1 MPSRSERHAP
11 QPKQKQ
17 KSLQRHQTQNKDAK
31 SLKRKREQ
39 VSLEQL
45 QDAVDQFDPKTADTT
60 KFSNLPIS
68 SPTASGIE
76 ASHFQTPTDIQARAI
91 PAALKGRDILG
102 AAKTGSGKTL
112 TFLVPVLEKLYRA
125 QWTEYDGLGALII
138 SPTREL
144 AVQTFQVLTKI
155 GRFHS
160 FSAGLVIGG
169 KSLKEEAERLGRMSI
184 LVCTPG
190 RMLQHLDST
199 SGLQVDNLQIL
210 VLDEADRIMDMGFKS
225 AVDALVEH
233 LPKERQTLLFSA
245 TQSRKVS
252 DLSRLSLKD
261 PEYIAVHESAAASTP
276 ESLQQHYLV
285 TPLASKLNT
294 LYGFIKSNL
303 KSKILVFFSS
313 GKQVRFAFETMRHLR
328 PGIPLY
334 HLLGAQK
341 QAQRLQITSSYA
353 ASKHACLFAT
363 DVVARGV
370 DFPSVDWVVQ
380 VDAPEDVDTYIHRV
394 GRTARFNKD
403 GKAVLFLDPSEEGGM
418 MKRLESKK
426 IPIKRVNVRENKK
439 QAIDESIQSMIFK
452 DPSLKYLASKAF
464 ISYARSIHLQRDKE
478 VFNLKLLDLEAYAVS
493 LGLPGAPIIHFEKGE
508 DIKKLKNMPRAGL
521 SDSESDYDPEKKKKK
536 ARTKTDK
543 MFERTNQDV
552 LTDHYTKLIGAPAD
566 GAEDS
571 EDDFLA
577 VKRVIKGND
586 LDAVAD
592 DQVELPSG
600 AKVIHGLGGE
610 EPLIIDSKRREK
622 MLKSKKQ
629 MLKFKGKGDRIV
641 FDDEGIAHHPYRIQ
655 GEEDFKR
662 DGSAEAQRQ
671 KFVEGEAVRVKE
683 ADVSDKALA
692 KEKRREKK
700 EKRKAREAL
709 ENGLA
714 SAPGASMARLETPDD
729 GDDPLA
735 LLASLPVAGR
745 ARDSDAEEEVQSE
758 RPRKKAK
765 KWFEDD
771 SADEEKKKGKKGR
784 SKVIEITEEPD
795 TLEDYETLAAGLLD
809 D

>member
-1 MPSRSERHAP
+1 MPSRTDKRKP
-11 QPKQKQ
+11 QAQQQRQQKEKQ
-17 KSLQRHQTQNKDAK
+17 DAK

-60 KFSNLPIS
+60 KFSSLPLS

-102 AAKTGSGKTL
+102 AAKTGSGKTIA
-112 TFLVPVLEKLYRA
+112 FLVPVLEKLYRA
-125 QWTEYDGLGALII
+125 RWTEYDGLGALII

-169 KSLKEEAERLGRMSI
+169 KNLKDEAERLGRMSI

-261 PEYIAVHESAAASTP
+261 PEYIAVHESSAASTP

-328 PGIPLY
+328 PGVPLY

-341 QAQRLQITSSYA
+341 QAQRLQITASYA

-403 GKAVLFLDPSEEGGM
+403 GKAVLFLDSSEEEGM
-418 MKRLESKK
+418 LKRLESKK

-439 QAIDESIQSMIFK
+439 QSIDESVQNMVFK

-464 ISYARSIHLQRDKE
+464 ISYVRSIHLQRDKE
-478 VFNLKLLDLEAYAVS
+478 VFDLKKLDLEAYAAS
-493 LGLPGAPIIHFEKGE
+493 LGLPGAPIINFAKGE
-508 DIKKLKNMPRAGL
+508 DIKKLKNMPHAAL
-521 SDSESDYDPEKKKKK
+521 SDSDSEFDPEKKRKV
-536 ARTKTDK
+536 RTKVDK

-552 LTDHYTKLIGAPAD
+552 LTDHYTKLIGDTTDKA
-566 GAEDS
+566 AEDS

-577 VKRVIKGND
+577 VKRVIEGDD
-586 LDAVAD
+586 LDVAAD
-592 DQVELPSG
+592 DQAVLPSG
-600 AKVIHGLGGE
+600 TKIIRGLGGE
-610 EPLIIDSKRREK
+610 EPFIVDSKRREK
-622 MLKSKKQ
+622 MLKSKKK
-629 MLKFKGKGDRIV
+629 MLKFKGKGDHIV
-641 FDDEGIAHHPYRIQ
+641 FDDEGVAHHPYRIQ
-655 GEEDFKR
+655 DEEDFKR
-662 DGSAEAQRQ
+662 DGSAEAQRR
-671 KFVEGEAVRVKE
+671 KFVEDEAARVKE
-683 ADVSDKALA
+683 ADVGDKALV

-700 EKRKAREAL
+700 EKRKAREAM
-709 ENGLA
+709 ESGLA
-714 SAPGASMARLETPDD
+714 PAAAMPRLEAPED
-729 GDDPLA
+729 GEDPLA
-735 LLASLPVAGR
+735 FLASLPVAGG
-745 ARDSDAEEEVQSE
+745 ARSDVEEEDREE

-771 SADEEKKKGKKGR
+771 SADEKKTKGKKGKG
-784 SKVIEITEEPD
+784 KVIEIAEQPD
-795 TLEDYETLAAGLLD
+795 TLEDYEALAAGLLD

>member
-1 MPSRSERHAP
+1 MPSLTEKRGP
-11 QPKQKQ
+11 QKKQVQQQRRPKQKQ
-17 KSLQRHQTQNKDAK
+17 DEK

-39 VSLEQL
+39 VSLDQL

-60 KFSNLPIS
+60 KFSNLPLS

-91 PAALKGRDILG
+91 PAALKGHDILG

-112 TFLVPVLEKLYRA
+112 AFLVPVLEKLYRA
-125 QWTEYDGLGALII
+125 RWTEYDGLGALII

-155 GRFHS
+155 GRYHS

-169 KSLKEEAERLGRMSI
+169 KNLKEEAERLGRMSI

-285 TPLASKLNT
+285 TSLPSKLNT
-294 LYGFIKSNL
+294 L
-303 KSKILVFFSS
+303 
-313 GKQVRFAFETMRHLR
+313 
-328 PGIPLY
+328 
-334 HLLGAQK
+334 
-341 QAQRLQITSSYA
+341 
-353 ASKHACLFAT
+353 
-363 DVVARGV
+363 GV

-403 GKAVLFLDPSEEGGM
+403 GKAVLFLDPSEEEGM
-418 MKRLESKK
+418 IKRLESKK

-439 QAIDESIQSMIFK
+439 QSIDESIQSMVFK
-452 DPSLKYLASKAF
+452 DPALKYLASKAF
-464 ISYARSIHLQRDKE
+464 ISYTRSIHLQRDKE
-478 VFNLKLLDLEAYAVS
+478 VFSLKSLDLEAYAAS
-493 LGLPGAPIIHFEKGE
+493 LGLPGAPIIQFEKGE
-508 DIKKLKNMPRAGL
+508 DIKKLKNMPRAAL
-521 SDSESDYDPEKKKKK
+521 SDSDSEFDPEKKKRK

-552 LTDHYTKLIGAPAD
+552 LTDHYTKLVGDTTEKA
-566 GAEDS
+566 AEDS

-577 VKRVIKGND
+577 VKRVIEGDD
-586 LDAVAD
+586 LDVAAVDKAT
-592 DQVELPSG
+592 LPEG
-600 AKVIHGLGGE
+600 TKIIHGLGGE
-610 EPLIIDSKRREK
+610 EPFIVDSKRREK

-629 MLKFKGKGDRIV
+629 MLKFRGKGDRII
-641 FDDEGIAHHPYRIQ
+641 FDDEGVAHHPYRIQ
-655 GEEDFKR
+655 GEETFER
-662 DGSAEAQRQ
+662 DESADAQRR
-671 KFVEGEAVRVKE
+671 KFVEGESARVKE
-683 ADVSDKALA
+683 ADIGDKALA

-709 ENGLA
+709 EDGLA
-714 SAPGASMARLETPDD
+714 PAVAIPRLETPDD
-729 GDDPLA
+729 GEDPLSF
-735 LLASLPVAGR
+735 LASLPVAGETR
-745 ARDSDAEEEVQSE
+745 GDSDSGEEEHEE
-758 RPRKKAK
+758 RPRKKTK
-765 KWFEDD
+765 KWFQED
-771 SADEEKKKGKKGR
+771 SEDEKKGR
-784 SKVIEITEEPD
+784 KGKGRVIEITEEPD
-795 TLEDYETLAAGLLD
+795 TLEDYEALAAGLLD